1 MHSIVHATIV
11 FGFLLTANA
20 AAAGSHVVGEG
31 QFTGASN
38 HVTSGKVTVESTGS
52 GKVVELQS
60 DFSFD
65 GAPDPRVGFGKGG
78 TYDPESDLGAL
89 TANAGEQAYQV
100 PASIDPAQYDEV
112 YIWCRKFNV
121 PLGVAKIK

>member
-1 MHSIVHATIV
+1 MHSIVRATIV
-11 FGFLLTANA
+11 FGFLLAAN

-38 HVTSGKVTVESTGS
+38 HITSGKVTVESTGS

-78 TYDPESDLGAL
+78 T
-89 TANAGEQAYQV
+89 
-100 PASIDPAQYDEV
+100 
-112 YIWCRKFNV
+112 
-121 PLGVAKIK
+121 